1 MVDKHDVRR
10 LALALDGVAEKGADS
25 FEFRRD
31 GRGLAWPYPER
42 VHPKRARVP
51 RYDQFVMRVADA
63 DDKEALLLGEP
74 DVFFITD
81 HYVGYGAVIVR
92 LDAIDEARLGELLR
106 EAWAAAPLS
115 SRLKRTV

>member
-10 LALALDGVAEKGADS
+10 LALGLEGVAEKGEGS
-25 FEFRRD
+25 FEFRRN

-42 VHPKRARVP
+42 IHPKKARVP

-74 DVFFITD
+74 NVFFTTD
-81 HYVGYGAVIVR
+81 HYTGYGAVILR
-92 LDAIDEARLGELLR
+92 LDAIDEARLRELVQ
-106 EAWAAAPLS
+106 EAWEAAPRS
-115 SRLKRTV
+115 SRLERAV